1 MTDAEKV
8 QLAVYDTLADWEVGY
23 AVAAIN
29 GHHFQRRP
37 GRYQVVT
44 VGEHPDP
51 ISTMGG
57 VRIVPDVVLDDVTP
71 EDSAMLILPGA
82 DTWLSGGN
90 SAFATA
96 AARFLAAGTPVAA
109 ICGATGGL
117 AEAGILDERPHTS
130 NAREFLE
137 ATGYAGAA
145 HYVDAPAVTDG
156 LLITATAIAPV
167 EFAREVLA
175 RLDVYEPAT
184 LDAWYQLYG
193 ERDSAA
199 YHALVGDES

>member
-1 MTDAEKV
+1 MIQPENV
-8 QLAVYDTLADWEVGY
+8 HVAVYDTLSDWEVGY

-29 GHHFQRRP
+29 GQRFQRQP
-37 GRYQVVT
+37 GRYRVVT
-44 VGEHPDP
+44 VAESPDP
-51 ISTMGG
+51 ITTMGG
-57 VRIVPDVVLDDVTP
+57 VRILPDVVLDDVTP
-71 EDSAMLILPGA
+71 DDSAMLILPGA

-90 SAFATA
+90 GPFAAA

-117 AEAGILDERPHTS
+117 AAAGLLDERPHTS

-156 LLITATAIAPV
+156 LLITATAVAPV

-193 ERDSAA
+193 ERNPAG
-199 YHALVGDES
+199 YHALVGGES

>member
-1 MTDAEKV
+1 MPF
-8 QLAVYDTLADWEVGY
+8 
-23 AVAAIN
+23 AA
-29 GHHFQRRP
+29 
-37 GRYQVVT
+37 
-44 VGEHPDP
+44 
-51 ISTMGG
+51 
-57 VRIVPDVVLDDVTP
+57 
-71 EDSAMLILPGA
+71 
-82 DTWLSGGN
+82 
-90 SAFATA
+90 A

-117 AEAGILDERPHTS
+117 AAAGLLDERPHTS

-156 LLITATAIAPV
+156 LLITATAVAPV

-193 ERDSAA
+193 ERDPAG
-199 YHALVGDES
+199 YHVLVGGES